1 MISLLEGLETMLGM
15 ACEHE
20 PKVVAVACSRNPL
33 NNLDVHIFKGTRAA
47 HVSLSTELV
56 EGTY

>member
-33 NNLDVHIFKGTRAA
+33 NNLDVNIFKGTRAA
-47 HVSLSTELV
+47 HVSLS
-56 EGTY
+56 